1 MDTRCCPTTRTAR
14 YNNYIYGCTGVG
26 GMGPRVLLRNLRH
39 CAGQHLMIEA
49 VKRLLFVS
57 TAHSHARN
65 YGRNML
71 YGFFSV
77 NDTK

>member
-1 MDTRCCPTTRTAR
+1 
-14 YNNYIYGCTGVG
+14 
-26 GMGPRVLLRNLRH
+26 
-39 CAGQHLMIEA
+39 MIEA